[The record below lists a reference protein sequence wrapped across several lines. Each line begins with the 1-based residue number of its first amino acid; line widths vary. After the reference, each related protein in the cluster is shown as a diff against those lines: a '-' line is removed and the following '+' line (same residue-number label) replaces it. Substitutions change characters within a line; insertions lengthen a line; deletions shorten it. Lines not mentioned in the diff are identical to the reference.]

1 MPLQPKN
8 ATEKPRIAIMMG
20 SLNRGGAETLLLDL
34 IRNSQAGGIEFVL
47 IHRKKGDLYENFVN
61 TGVPIIQVA
70 PFARIDPFYFFRL
83 RSVILNNRIKL
94 VHAHYHLD
102 GFYSI
107 LACIGTGIKTVV
119 TFHGFGKKKPGWYR
133 FILRFLIKNC
143 SNCFFVSK
151 TQLEHYKQHYK
162 TLSPAKTR
170 VIYNCIDI
178 NKFFDAG
185 PGNIRQELGL
195 PASQILLGSVGNF
208 NHGRDQITICKA
220 LKVLKEKQILFNFIF
235 VGARQN
241 HAGHLY
247 DQCVDYCLKNGL
259 SRQVFFLGSRQD
271 VPVLLKQM
279 DAFVYASKS
288 DTFGIAVIE
297 AMAAG
302 VPVIV
307 NDWKVMLEVTEKGRL
322 GTIYPSGDYHSLA
335 VKLAK
340 FIENKEMF
348 RQQAKEA
355 AIHTGNK
362 YNVHSYL
369 QNLKASYTE
378 IAGS

>member
-34 IRNSQAGGIEFVL
+34 IRNSRAGGIEFVL

-61 TGVPIIQVA
+61 TGVTIIQVA

-208 NHGRDQITICKA
+208 NHVRDQITICKA

-271 VPVLLKQM
+271 VPALLKQM
-279 DAFVYASKS
+279 NAFVYASNN

-307 NDWKVMLEVTEKGRL
+307 NNWKVMLEITEQGKFAE
-322 GTIYPSGDYHSLA
+322 IYFTGDHHHLA
-335 VKLAK
+335 EKISNFTLNKNTYKIKAEKIAK
-340 FIENKEMF
+340 QVIK
-348 RQQAKEA
+348 K
-355 AIHTGNK
+355 HDVST
-362 YNVHSYL
+362 YL
-369 QNLKASYTE
+369 QTLKKVY
-378 IAGS
+378 IDIIK